1 MTKSQ
6 QLAFV
11 RCLYEMANADGQ
23 VVRSESNIIMQVLNS
38 WNFTTDDLNRALAID
53 IENAATQLKVLSD
66 SDKMLLGVLLGK
78 ISAADG

>member
-1 MTKSQ
+1 
-6 QLAFV
+6 
-11 RCLYEMANADGQ
+11 
-23 VVRSESNIIMQVLNS
+23 MQVLNS

-78 ISAADG
+78 ISAADGRICSYEQMFFSWLDNQLSLSRLID